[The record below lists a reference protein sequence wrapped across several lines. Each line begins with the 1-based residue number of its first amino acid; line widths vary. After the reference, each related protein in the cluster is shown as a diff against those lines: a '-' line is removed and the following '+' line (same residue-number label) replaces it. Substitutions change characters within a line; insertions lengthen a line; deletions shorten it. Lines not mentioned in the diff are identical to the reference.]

1 LRGID
6 VPGFLFPSKNVL
18 FFRME
23 NSKANPMN
31 IFKYLSS
38 VLLVLLVSSSCTNLK
53 VERDK
58 PYVVMVSL
66 DAFRWDYDSIY
77 STPVLDDIAR
87 HGVMAGRLI
96 PSFPTKTFPNH
107 YTIATGL
114 YPDNHGLVN
123 NSFYAPDLD
132 LVYRIGDRAMVSN
145 GAFYGGE
152 PLWVT
157 ARKQGMKSASFYWV
171 GSEAPIQG
179 LQPDYWKVYDE
190 EVAFID
196 RVDTVLK
203 WLSLPTAQRPHLV
216 TLYFEEPD
224 AISHSYGPLS
234 PETGAVVTS
243 LDSLLGVLRKGLAGL
258 QHAKIINLIV
268 LSDHGMTEVDES
280 RYNYIFDTLPQT
292 MVKRIYGG
300 NPVWAVEPV
309 EGKTD
314 SVLHLLNMQQ
324 GMKAY
329 RREELPAHLHYGTH
343 KRIPEVVLIAD
354 PGWTAGLRPEARYSR
369 GDHGYDWQFSD
380 MHAIF
385 YAEGPA
391 FKRGFTTDTLYNVDI
406 YNIVTGILGLV
417 PAQNDGNPERISP
430 LFR

>member
-1 LRGID
+1 MRLY
-6 VPGFLFPSKNVL
+6 
-18 FFRME
+18 
-23 NSKANPMN
+23 
-31 IFKYLSS
+31 KYLIAA
-38 VLLVLLVSSSCTNLK
+38 LLAVVSFTACNNLK
-53 VERDK
+53 VGKDT

-77 STPVLDDIAR
+77 KTPVLDDIAR
-87 HGVMAGRLI
+87 KGVKAERLI

-114 YPDNHGLVN
+114 YPDHHGLVN

-132 LVYRIGDRAMVSN
+132 MVYRIGDRAMVSN
-145 GAFYGGE
+145 GDFYGGE

-157 ARKQGMKSASFYWV
+157 AHNQGMKTASFYWV
-171 GSEAPIQG
+171 GTEAPIKG
-179 LQPDYWKVYDE
+179 IQPDYWKAYDD
-190 EVAFID
+190 EVPFDA

-203 WLSLPTAQRPHLV
+203 WLSLPANKRPHFI

-234 PETGAVVTS
+234 PETDAIVRS
-243 LDSLLGVLRKGLAGL
+243 LDSLLGRLRTGIARLPN
-258 QHAKIINLIV
+258 AKEINLIV
-268 LSDHGMTEVDES
+268 LSDHGMGEVNDV
-280 RYNYIFDTLPQT
+280 RYNYIMDTLPQA

-300 NPVWAVEPV
+300 NPVWAIEPV
-309 EGKTD
+309 EGMTD
-314 SVLHLLNMQQ
+314 SVLYYLNMQY

-343 KRIPEVVLIAD
+343 PRIPAIVLIAD
-354 PGWTAGLRPEARYSR
+354 PGWTIGLRPLPGRYSK
-369 GDHGYDWQFSD
+369 GDHGYDWKWRD

-391 FKRGFTTDTLYNVDI
+391 FKKGFVTDTVYNVDI
-406 YNIVTGILGLV
+406 YNIVTRILGLT
-417 PAQNDGNPERISP
+417 PAPNDGNTERISP